1 MSIGN
6 LKDQGNKGN
15 NLPYQLSVLKLLG
28 DILVASGGG
37 STPVVRTPT
46 LVRVTNASSIAA
58 GARGVTIANVG
69 SAVGTVLGTNLGI
82 GQIVSFD
89 AGSTADTLSAI
100 AYNAV
105 GTEFLISKV
114 V

>member
-1 MSIGN
+1 MSVGN
-6 LKDQGNKGN
+6 EIDNGNKGRN
-15 NLPYQLSVLKLLG
+15 MPYQLSVLQLLG
-28 DILVASGGG
+28 SILAATGGG

-46 LVRVTNASSIAA
+46 LVRVTNATSIAA

-69 SAVGTVLGTNLGI
+69 SAAGTVLGTSLGV

-89 AGSTADTLSAI
+89 AGSTADTLTAI
-100 AYNAV
+100 AYDAT